1 MLNHI
6 EYQLLKY
13 LVHIIKIFDFRSFWK
28 INRYISKYQLDIAIW
43 SVRDLVFLLQLIIF
57 ALVFSLNNF
66 SREELDPARSV
77 LILFGKFGISKASA
91 LLFFN
96 LSKVVAILK
105 SSSESFPD
113 SCNSSTGGN
122 LNRYTMYLFLPEKI
136 ELLRSSSYYL
146 AIPSYNLYSLVPVM
160 TKGQEISYWND
171 LTSV

>member
-1 MLNHI
+1 MTLRN
-6 EYQLLKY
+6 Y
-13 LVHIIKIFDFRSFWK
+13 V
-28 INRYISKYQLDIAIW
+28 YISKYQLDIAIW

-66 SREELDPARSV
+66 SREELDPAKSV
-77 LILFGKFGISKASA
+77 LILLGKFGISKASA

-122 LNRYTMYLFLPEKI
+122 LNRIYDVFIFAREDRIVKVVLVLFSHTQL
-136 ELLRSSSYYL
+136 
-146 AIPSYNLYSLVPVM
+146 
-160 TKGQEISYWND
+160 
-171 LTSV
+171 